1 MAEPCPTAFIDLAH
15 RLCEAS
21 AEVIRRHFRTP
32 VAVDDKADD
41 SPVTIADRDSEAV
54 MRAMVEKGFPDH
66 GIVGEEHGVTN
77 ADAEW
82 VWVFDPI
89 DGTKAFIT
97 GKPSFGTLVA
107 LLHGG
112 VPVLGVINQPIIG
125 ERWVGATGHG
135 ATLNGAPIRT
145 RACDALGKAAM
156 YTTDPTMF
164 KAGAEL
170 DAFRRLES
178 RVKLRR
184 FGADCYAYGLLA
196 GGWVDLVCEA
206 DLKLYDFAAVMPI
219 ITEAG
224 GLVTDWTGKV
234 PGFDTDG
241 RILAAGDARCHARAL
256 EALAG

>member
-1 MAEPCPTAFIDLAH
+1 MADTCPQPFIDLAH
-15 RLCEAS
+15 RLADAS
-21 AEVIRRHFRTP
+21 ADVIRRHFRTP

-41 SPVTIADRDSEAV
+41 SPVTIADRDSEAI
-54 MRAMVEKGFPDH
+54 MRFMVEREFPDH

-77 ADAEW
+77 PGAEW

-97 GKPSFGTLVA
+97 GKPSFGTLIA

-112 VPVLGVINQPIIG
+112 VPVLGMINQPIIH
-125 ERWVGATGHG
+125 ERWVGATGRG
-135 ATLNGAPIRT
+135 ATLNGTAIQT
-145 RACDALGKAAM
+145 RACDALGKASM

-164 KAGAEL
+164 KGGDM

-178 RVKLRR
+178 QVKLRR

-196 GGWVDLVCEA
+196 GGWIDLVCEA

-224 GLVTDWTGKV
+224 GLVTDWQGKI

-241 RILAAGDARCHARAL
+241 RILAAGDAQCHRLAL
-256 EALAG
+256 EALKG

>member
-1 MAEPCPTAFIDLAH
+1 MAEPCPQPFIDLAH
-15 RLCEAS
+15 RLADAS
-21 AEVIRRHFRTP
+21 ALVIRQHFRTP
-32 VAVDDKADD
+32 VAVDDKLDD
-41 SPVTIADRDSEAV
+41 SPVTIADRDSETV
-54 MRAMVEKGFPDH
+54 MRDMVAKEFPDH

-77 ADAEW
+77 PGAEW

-97 GKPSFGTLVA
+97 GKPSFGTLIA

-112 VPVLGVINQPIIG
+112 VPVLGMINQPIIN
-125 ERWVGATGHG
+125 ERWVGATGRG
-135 ATLNGAPIRT
+135 ATLNGAVIRT
-145 RACDALGKAAM
+145 RACDALAKASM

-164 KAGAEL
+164 KGGDM

-178 RVKLRR
+178 QVKLRR

-196 GGWVDLVCEA
+196 GGWIDLVCEA

-224 GLVTDWTGKV
+224 GLVTDWQGKI

-241 RILAAGDARCHARAL
+241 RILAAGDAQCHRLAL
-256 EALAG
+256 EALGG

>member
-1 MAEPCPTAFIDLAH
+1 MAEPCPAAFVAMAH
-15 RLCEAS
+15 RLADAA
-21 AEVIRRHFRTP
+21 AEIILTHFRTA
-32 VAVDDKADD
+32 VAVDDKLDD

-54 MRAMVEKGFPDH
+54 MRALVEREYPDH
-66 GIVGEEHGVTN
+66 GVVGEEHGSVR

-97 GKPSFGTLVA
+97 GKPSFGTLIA
-107 LLHGG
+107 LLHRG
-112 VPVLGVINQPIIG
+112 VPVLGVINQPVTK

-135 ATLNGAPIRT
+135 VTLNGTPLRT
-145 RACDALGKAAM
+145 RACDAVAKAAM

-164 KAGAEL
+164 HGPDM
-170 DAFRRLES
+170 DAFRRLEGQ
-178 RVKLRR
+178 VKLRR
-184 FGADCYAYGLLA
+184 YGADCYAYGLLA

-219 ITEAG
+219 IAEAG
-224 GLVTDWTGKV
+224 GVVTDWAGKV

-241 RILAAGDARCHARAL
+241 RILAAGDARCHAQ
-256 EALAG
+256 ALALLAG

>member
-1 MAEPCPTAFIDLAH
+1 MAEPCPQSFIDLAH
-15 RLCEAS
+15 RLAEAS

-54 MRAMVEKGFPDH
+54 MRALVEAECPNH
-66 GIVGEEHGVTN
+66 GIVGEEHGTTN
-77 ADAEW
+77 RDAEW

-97 GKPSFGTLVA
+97 GKPSFGTLIA

-112 VPVLGVINQPIIG
+112 VPVLGVINQPIIH
-125 ERWVGATGHG
+125 ERWVGAVGHG
-135 ATLNGAPIRT
+135 ATLNGTPLKT
-145 RACDALGKAAM
+145 RACDDVAKAAL
-156 YTTDPTMF
+156 YTTDPVMF
-164 KAGAEL
+164 KGGDM
-170 DAFRRLES
+170 DAYRRLES

-241 RILAAGDARCHARAL
+241 RILAAGDARCHDQAL
-256 EALAG
+256 RALAG